1 MKKTLILTFCTLVFL
16 SYACEDKDNRDPEFI
31 LNTDIQSDQLISG
44 FSFKISG
51 FSFKKMNII
60 AFPNSENIIPDFIVA
75 CFMNEFGDISGPLLS
90 HLNLENRFV
99 LLNSYD
105 NINSAQNNFDTIS
118 TISNGPYQT
127 FALDI
132 KPFEIWQIKTS
143 TDEIGIIL
151 ILEARSEKIGSS
163 SFAEIKFKAKKIIP

>member
-31 LNTDIQSDQLISG
+31 LNTNIQSGQP
-44 FSFKISG
+44 ISG

-60 AFPNSENIIPDFIVA
+60 AFPNSENIIPDFIA
-75 CFMNEFGDISGPLLS
+75 FCLMNEFGDISGASLS
-90 HLNLENRFV
+90 HQNLENRFV

-151 ILEARSEKIGSS
+151 IIEARAEKIGSS
-163 SFAEIKFKAKKIIP
+163 AFAEIKFKAKKISP

>member
-1 MKKTLILTFCTLVFL
+1 MKKILILFFCTLIFL
-16 SYACEDKDNRDPEFI
+16 NYACEDKDNRDPEYI
-31 LNTDIQSDQLISG
+31 LNTDIQSGQL
-44 FSFKISG
+44 ISG

-60 AFPNSENIIPDFIVA
+60 TLPNSENIIPDFIVA

-90 HLNLENRFV
+90 HQNLVNRFV

-151 ILEARSEKIGSS
+151 IIEARAEKIGSS
-163 SFAEIKFKAKKIIP
+163 AFAEIKFKAKKISP

>member
-31 LNTDIQSDQLISG
+31 LNTNILSG
-44 FSFKISG
+44 QHISG

-60 AFPNSENIIPDFIVA
+60 AFPNSENIIPDFIA
-75 CFMNEFGDISGPLLS
+75 FCLMNEFGDISGPSLS
-90 HLNLENRFV
+90 HQNLENRFV

-105 NINSAQNNFDTIS
+105 NINSAQNNFDTLSI
-118 TISNGPYQT
+118 ISNSPYQP

-132 KPFEIWQIKTS
+132 KPFEIWQIKTYS
-143 TDEIGIIL
+143 DEIGVIL
-151 ILEARSEKIGSS
+151 IVEARSEKIGSS